1 LLRFFDAERGM
12 ERHRLLSNVVLVS
25 ACLTCGPRAI
35 AVDDVVGEKKGP
47 ASAWVDSN
55 VVQPGVGDGITLR
68 QALALTLERNPDL
81 AAFPWQLRASDANV
95 QQVGRRPNPELG
107 LQLEDVLGTRDFSGF
122 ERTQATL
129 ELSQLLELGGKR
141 SQRVE
146 VASRARDLVVSEY
159 DVAGVDILGEVA
171 RRFIQVVADQHEV
184 DLARTTTQLSDTTL
198 SVVRQRVRAAKV
210 SSVEETKARV
220 ALARSRIVLARAEH
234 RLAASRAQLAAMW
247 GDPRPAFARAEAD
260 LFSRRTVPAYDEL
273 AGRVAASLEIARWAS
288 EARLR
293 EAEIRLANSKRT
305 PDVTLSVGA
314 RRLESDDAET
324 FLMGAILPL
333 PLFDR
338 KQGAIAEARAL
349 LEKSAAQRQA
359 AETRLLAML
368 FGLHEQLLQ
377 AASEMEAIEA
387 DILPQA
393 EEALTISQQGF
404 VQGRFSFLE
413 LLDAQRTLTEVRREQ
428 IDAAASYHRV
438 VVEIEALT
446 GRPIR

>member
-1 LLRFFDAERGM
+1 LFVHFDAERSM
-12 ERHRLLSNVVLVS
+12 ERHRLLSTVVLS
-25 ACLTCGPRAI
+25 CACLVWGPRAI
-35 AVDDVVGEKKGP
+35 VAADVSGKKGP
-47 ASAWVDSN
+47 ASAWVDSI
-55 VVQPGVGDGITLR
+55 VAQPGVGDSITLR
-68 QALALTLERNPDL
+68 QALALTLDRNPNL
-81 AAFPWQLRASDANV
+81 AAFPWQLRASEANV
-95 QQVGRRPNPELG
+95 EQVGRRPNPELG
-107 LQLEDVLGTRDFSGF
+107 LQSQDILGNRDFSGF
-122 ERTQATL
+122 GSAETTL
-129 ELSQLLELGGKR
+129 QLSQLLELGGKR
-141 SQRVE
+141 SHRVE
-146 VASRARDLVVSEY
+146 VASRARDLVVSDY

-198 SVVRQRVRAAKV
+198 SVVRRRVHAAKV
-210 SSVEETKARV
+210 SSVEEAKALV
-220 ALARSRIVLARAEH
+220 VLARSRIVLGRAEH
-234 RLAASRAQLAAMW
+234 RLATSRVQLAAMW

-273 AGRVAASLEIARWAS
+273 ASRVATSPEIARWAS

-293 EAEIRLANSKRT
+293 EAEVRLASSKRT

-314 RRLESDDAET
+314 RRVESDDAAA
-324 FLMGAILPL
+324 FLMGASMPL
-333 PLFDR
+333 PLSDR
-338 KQGAIAEARAL
+338 SQGAIAEARAL

-359 AETRLLAML
+359 AETRLLAVL

-393 EEALTISQQGF
+393 AEALAISQQGF

-438 VVEIEALT
+438 LVEIEALI